1 MKFLNVGCQHSKDR
15 CSKLLYLIF
24 VPQKNPLKLKTHT
37 VTKFLFLF
45 CTLFFVAE
53 TTAQKGPYD
62 LRKPKG
68 SEDVMIGP
76 FSGTFTMGTADDP
89 YGVKDAPRK
98 EVTIKKFLI
107 DESEV
112 SNKEYRRFVKYVR
125 DSIARTKLA
134 RLAED
139 LGLTAEDEGIG
150 RYAFLPLDTAKVAD
164 KYYYE
169 NYLLFSDDIYAGR
182 KLNWDVDL
190 EWEPERY
197 PDIYYAEVM
206 DSLFLEKWETY
217 NGKRMLDVKQLKY
230 KYTWFDAKA
239 ASKNPKQNPI
249 DFVREEVVSVYPDT
263 LAWMKDFEYSLNEQM
278 FTEYFW
284 HEQYDDFPIVGVN
297 WEQAKAYCDFK
308 THAINENYEKLGKPA
323 VPAYRLPTEAEW
335 EFAAR
340 NGDSDLI
347 YPWEGE
353 DLIHKNNGYKAN
365 FKPDDGYDAD
375 GEVYAAKVK
384 DAKYFHPGSSK
395 LYHIAGNV
403 AEWTASTY
411 NPDSYE
417 FTSPLN
423 PNYVDP
429 DNPKKTIRGGSWKDI
444 AYFIRVS
451 TRDYEHK
458 DSARAY
464 IGFRTVRDYVP
475 PKLDN

>member
-1 MKFLNVGCQHSKDR
+1 MINRVSRYCKFFFLILFVFTSSNLESQRLPDLKKIFGGGKGRNEMVEFTSKG
-15 CSKLLYLIF
+15 
-24 VPQKNPLKLKTHT
+24 
-37 VTKFLFLF
+37 LF
-45 CTLFFVAE
+45 TLGTE
-53 TTAQKGPYD
+53 SD
-62 LRKPKG
+62 
-68 SEDVMIGP
+68 P
-76 FSGTFTMGTADDP
+76 F
-89 YGVKDAPRK
+89 GVSDAPEK
-98 EVTIKKFLI
+98 QVSIKKFYI
-107 DESEV
+107 DKTEV
-112 SNKEYRRFVKYVR
+112 SNKEYRRFVNYVR
-125 DSIARTKLA
+125 DSIIREKLA
-134 RLAED
+134 RLALD
-139 LGLTAEDEGIG
+139 LGLSEEDEGTIG
-150 RYAFLPLDTAKVAD
+150 MYAFKNPEPDPESVYE
-164 KYYYE
+164 KYVYE
-169 NYLLFSDDIYAGR
+169 NYTLFEDDYYESR
-182 KLNWDVDL
+182 ELNWDIELKWDPREYVDQYYL
-190 EWEPERY
+190 E
-197 PDIYYAEVM
+197 IM
-206 DSLFLEKWETY
+206 DSMYIDRWDKEWT
-217 NGKRMLDVKQLKY
+217 GVRMIDSRELKY
-230 KYTWFDAKA
+230 RYKWFDAKA

-284 HEQYDDFPIVGVN
+284 HEQYEDFPVVGVN

-308 THAINENYEKLGKPA
+308 THAINKNYKKLGKPA
-323 VPAYRLPTEAEW
+323 VPAFRLPTEAEW

-353 DLIHKNNGYKAN
+353 DLIDKNNGYKAN

-411 NPDSYE
+411 NQDSYE

-429 DNPKKTIRGGSWKDI
+429 QNPKKTIRGGSWKDI
-444 AYFIRVS
+444 AYFLRVS